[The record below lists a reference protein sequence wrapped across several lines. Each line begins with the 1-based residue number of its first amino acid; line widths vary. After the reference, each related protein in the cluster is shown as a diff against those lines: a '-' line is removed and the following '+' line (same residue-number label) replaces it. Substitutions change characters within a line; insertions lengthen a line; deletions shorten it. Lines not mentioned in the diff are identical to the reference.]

1 MPQPIS
7 LTLHQMSR
15 VLEVVYDN
23 GIAHKIPFEL
33 MRVYSPSA
41 EVQGHSPEQAVLQTG
56 KREVGIQALEPV
68 GNYAVKPIFTDG
80 HQSGLFSWDYLYH
93 LGVNEAALWDD
104 YFHRLREAQVDRDTP
119 MGSGG
124 GRCG

>member
-7 LTLHQMSR
+7 LTLHQKSR
-15 VLEVVYDN
+15 VLEVGYDN

-56 KREVGIQALEPV
+56 KRDVGIQALEPV

-93 LGVNEAALWDD
+93 LGSNEAALWAD
-104 YFHRLREAQVDRDTP
+104 YFSRLEAAQMDRDSP
-119 MGSGG
+119 MGSEGG
-124 GRCG
+124 HCG

>member
-7 LTLHQMSR
+7 LTLHQKSR
-15 VLEVVYDN
+15 VLEVVYAN

-56 KREVGIQALEPV
+56 KRDVGIQALEPV

-93 LGVNEAALWDD
+93 LGSNEAALWED
-104 YFHRLREAQVDRDTP
+104 YFRRLREAQVDRDTP
-119 MGSGG
+119 MGSEGG
-124 GRCG
+124 HCG